1 MDESHKKA
9 QATRERNLAAQAALS
24 EERVSSKRAARLALQ
39 RVTENPDAPCRADTL
54 DQDTGNGAGMAVRLS
69 RSFPAPGGI
78 SPLSWSGTTAVG
90 LAG

>member
-39 RVTENPDAPCRADTL
+39 QGTENPDATPAEL
-54 DQDTGNGAGMAVRLS
+54 LEAARL
-69 RSFPAPGGI
+69 
-78 SPLSWSGTTAVG
+78 LTELTH
-90 LAG
+90 

>member
-39 RVTENPDAPCRADTL
+39 RVTENPDATPAEL
-54 DQDTGNGAGMAVRLS
+54 LEAARL
-69 RSFPAPGGI
+69 
-78 SPLSWSGTTAVG
+78 
-90 LAG
+90 LAELAH